1 MNNKEIIDIEKDIE
15 SLDDIKEWSTKLGHM
30 KNIKEKIILQKN
42 KINNLIDVIQ
52 SDKIKKNKKYKDLSI
67 DDIINEIHKSK
78 DIENKV
84 KLFIQLQAIIK
95 STEIQ
100 TQRVVN

>member
-30 KNIKEKIILQKN
+30 KNIKEKLILQKN
-42 KINNLIDVIQ
+42 KINNLVDIIQ

-67 DDIINEIHKSK
+67 DDIINEIHTSK

-84 KLFIQLQAIIK
+84 KLFVQLQAIIK
-95 STEIQ
+95 NTEIQ
-100 TQRVVN
+100 TQKVLN

>member
-67 DDIINEIHKSK
+67 DDIINEIHTSK

>member
-67 DDIINEIHKSK
+67 DDIINEIHTSK

-95 STEIQ
+95 STEIP

>member
-67 DDIINEIHKSK
+67 DDIINEINTSK

-84 KLFIQLQAIIK
+84 KLFVQLQAIIK

-100 TQRVVN
+100 TLRVVN

>member
-1 MNNKEIIDIEKDIE
+1 MNNKEIMDIEKDIE

-30 KNIKEKIILQKN
+30 KNIKEKLVLQKN

-67 DDIINEIHKSK
+67 DDIINEIHTSK